1 MKYRCELT
9 SNKKIFMIWI
19 PGDIYISSYTYTE
32 VIEWINTN
40 IVLKAILYNQLP
52 YRTYSESFLFSVI
65 TMIWSERYYRY
76 SVQ

>member
-9 SNKKIFMIWI
+9 SDKKIFMIWI
-19 PGDIYISSYTYTE
+19 LGDIYISSYTYRE
-32 VIEWINTN
+32 VIECINTN
-40 IVLKAILYNQLP
+40 IVLKAILYSQLP

-65 TMIWSERYYRY
+65 TVIWSERYDQY